1 MPKKNTL
8 KNNVVIMA
16 QCGHCLVPL
25 PSQVYYAGQLRFGGF
40 SFDCHK
46 VGPEQK
52 NIFFP
57 PLCRPRL
64 QYKGHRLPFPTPW
77 EANITFFR
85 AGFWVHGLGPRIIWV
100 WLGYCYRNLN
110 SPWGFT
116 VVKKMALCAPDSLKS
131 GTKYCGDL
139 HQALPTFCL
148 QERRSS
154 EKVRP
159 KKR

>member
-1 MPKKNTL
+1 
-8 KNNVVIMA
+8 MA

-25 PSQVYYAGQLRFGGF
+25 PSLVYYAGQLRFGGF

-77 EANITFFR
+77 DANITFFR

-116 VVKKMALCAPDSLKS
+116 VVKKWLFVRQTLWSLAPNIVWTFIRLCPRSAFKS
-131 GTKYCGDL
+131 AAHLRK
-139 HQALPTFCL
+139 
-148 QERRSS
+148 
-154 EKVRP
+154 
-159 KKR
+159 

>member
-1 MPKKNTL
+1 ML
-8 KNNVVIMA
+8 RLWLNVATVWS
-16 QCGHCLVPL
+16 PL

-85 AGFWVHGLGPRIIWV
+85 ARLLSPRTW
-100 WLGYCYRNLN
+100 
-110 SPWGFT
+110 
-116 VVKKMALCAPDSLKS
+116 APYHLSL
-131 GTKYCGDL
+131 TRL
-139 HQALPTFCL
+139 LL
-148 QERRSS
+148 
-154 EKVRP
+154 
-159 KKR
+159 